1 MKLTLLYAGDVTL
14 LQKRT
19 STKLGYAGH
28 LWRKLKHLKMKKKS
42 DRFQMRMQQLR
53 IPEECQ

>member
-19 STKLGYAGH
+19 SNQAWIFWAFLEKTKTFEDEKIG
-28 LWRKLKHLKMKKKS
+28 
-42 DRFQMRMQQLR
+42 
-53 IPEECQ
+53 

>member
-28 LWRKLKHLKMKKKS
+28 LWRKLKNLKMKK
-42 DRFQMRMQQLR
+42 R
-53 IPEECQ
+53 IDFK